1 MKKLKII
8 NFLSI
13 LILFISCGSIKSTL
27 KNVDNT
33 IPKPAIKE
41 GHYVITEYSKDFKY
55 GYDKNY
61 PINIGFDN
69 EKYGDRSIGYF
80 FNAFTGPNGEKFSY
94 KKVDSCCPF
103 PTTRNVM
110 GGGILDIYE
119 ITFEES
125 EKKVLLY
132 ININD
137 KGKVLCPKGF
147 LIKN

>member
-1 MKKLKII
+1 MKINKLL
-8 NFLSI
+8 FLLVTFT
-13 LILFISCGSIKSTL
+13 LIISCGSIKSTL

-33 IPKPAIKE
+33 VPKPAMKD

-80 FNAFTGPNGEKFSY
+80 FSALTGLNGEKITY
-94 KKVDSCCPF
+94 KKIDSCCPF
-103 PTTRNVM
+103 PTKRNVM

-119 ITFEES
+119 ITFEGND
-125 EKKVLLY
+125 KKIQLY
-132 ININD
+132 INVID

-147 LIKN
+147 LIK

>member
-1 MKKLKII
+1 MKINKLL
-8 NFLSI
+8 FL
-13 LILFISCGSIKSTL
+13 LITFTLIISCGSIKSTL

-33 IPKPAIKE
+33 VPKPAMKD
-41 GHYVITEYSKDFKY
+41 GHYVITEYSKDYKY

-80 FNAFTGPNGEKFSY
+80 FSALTGLNGEKITY
-94 KKVDSCCPF
+94 KKIDSCCPF
-103 PTTRNVM
+103 PTKRNVM

-119 ITFEES
+119 ITFEGND
-125 EKKVLLY
+125 KKIQLY
-132 ININD
+132 INVID

-147 LIKN
+147 LIK

>member
-1 MKKLKII
+1 MKINKLL
-8 NFLSI
+8 FL
-13 LILFISCGSIKSTL
+13 LITFTLIISCGSIKSTL

-33 IPKPAIKE
+33 VPKPAMKD

-80 FNAFTGPNGEKFSY
+80 FSALTGLNGEKITY
-94 KKVDSCCPF
+94 KKIDSCCPF
-103 PTTRNVM
+103 PTKRNVM

-119 ITFEES
+119 ITFEGND
-125 EKKVLLY
+125 KKIQLY
-132 ININD
+132 INVID

-147 LIKN
+147 LIK